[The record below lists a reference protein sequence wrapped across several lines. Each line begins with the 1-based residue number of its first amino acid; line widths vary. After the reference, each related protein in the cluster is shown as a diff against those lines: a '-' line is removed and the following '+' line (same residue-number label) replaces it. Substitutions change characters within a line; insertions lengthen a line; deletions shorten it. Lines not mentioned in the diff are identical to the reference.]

1 MAKKSWGLPY
11 VGSKNSIA
19 KDVVNALPSGERLVD
34 LFAGGCSIT
43 DYALKNT
50 NKFSRF
56 LVNDL
61 NGWSPQTYIKAL
73 AGGFKDEERWISR
86 KDFFRLKDTDPY
98 VNLCF
103 SFGNNLK
110 TYMYSPAIEPYKR
123 AIHHIIFWENYGP
136 MEDICPQV
144 VDIIKEYCKGK
155 DRKGRRLASGYA
167 VADHIKQKGSV
178 EYWQSN
184 PMFRSVK
191 VKWSPER
198 RGMKGSELANNTLK
212 DIAPQPILVNLE
224 RLESLQ
230 SLERLERLQSLES
243 LESMESLQSLQSLE
257 RLQSLQRLESL
268 ERLQRLQILESLERL
283 ERLQNIADMTERAS
297 LGQQDMFIETSN
309 ISYEDYAYRDGDV
322 VYCDPPYKNTND
334 YGIKFDSDA
343 FWEWAR
349 TRDYPVYVSEYQAPE
364 DFVSIWRKEKR
375 VLLNSESLTAPRTE
389 HLFVHKRFADATP

>member
-11 VGSKNSIA
+11 MGSKNSIA

-34 LFAGGCSIT
+34 LFAGGCAIT

-61 NGWSPQTYIKAL
+61 NGWSPQTYVKAL

-98 VNLCF
+98 VNICF

-110 TYMYSPAIEPYKR
+110 TYMYNPELEPYKR
-123 AIHHIIFWENYGP
+123 ALHHIIFWENYGP
-136 MEDICPQV
+136 MEELCPQV

-198 RGMKGSELANNTLK
+198 RGLKGSELANNALK
-212 DIAPQPILVNLE
+212 DISTKSILQSLESLE

-230 SLERLERLQSLES
+230 SLERLERLQSL
-243 LESMESLQSLQSLE
+243 QSLQS
-257 RLQSLQRLESL
+257 
-268 ERLQRLQILESLERL
+268 LESLERL
-283 ERLQNIADMTERAS
+283 ENIADMTERAS
-297 LGQQDMFIETSN
+297 LSHQDMFIETSN
-309 ISYEDYAYRDGDV
+309 ISYSDYAYRDGDV

-334 YGIKFDSDA
+334 YGIRFDSDA
-343 FWEWAR
+343 FWEWAS
-349 TRDYPVYVSEYQAPE
+349 TRSYPVYVSEYQAPE
-364 DFVSIWRKEKR
+364 DFVSIWNKEKR
-375 VLLNSESLTAPRTE
+375 VLLDRESLAAPRTE
-389 HLFVHKRFADATP
+389 HLFVHKRFANATP

>member
-11 VGSKNSIA
+11 MGSKNSIA

-61 NGWSPQTYIKAL
+61 NGWSPQTYLKAL

-86 KDFFRLKDTDPY
+86 QDFFRLKDTDPY

-110 TYMYSPAIEPYKR
+110 DYMYSTELEPYKR
-123 AIHHIIFWENYGP
+123 ALHHVIFWEDYIP
-136 MEDICPQV
+136 MGVICPQV

-198 RGMKGSELANNTLK
+198 RGMKGSELANNALK
-212 DIAPQPILVNLE
+212 DISIKSTLESLESLE
-224 RLESLQ
+224 RLQSLQILQ
-230 SLERLERLQSLES
+230 SLERLERLES
-243 LESMESLQSLQSLE
+243 
-257 RLQSLQRLESL
+257 LESL
-268 ERLQRLQILESLERL
+268 ERLERLESLERL
-283 ERLQNIADMTERAS
+283 ERLQNIADMAERAS
-297 LGQQDMFIETSN
+297 LSPKDMFIGTSN
-309 ISYEDYAYRDGDV
+309 ISYSDYAYRDGDV
-322 VYCDPPYKNTND
+322 VYCDPPYKNTMG
-334 YGIKFDSDA
+334 YGIRFNSDA

-349 TRDYPVYVSEYQAPE
+349 TRSFPVYVSEYQAPE
-364 DFVSIWRKEKR
+364 DFVSIWNKEKR
-375 VLLNSESLTAPRTE
+375 VLLDRESLAAPRTE
-389 HLFVHKRFADATP
+389 HLFVHKKFANAIP

>member
-11 VGSKNSIA
+11 MGSKNTIA
-19 KDVVNALPSGERLVD
+19 KDVVNALPKGERLVD

-61 NGWSPQTYIKAL
+61 NVWSPQMYVKAL

-86 KDFFRLKDTDPY
+86 QNFFRLKDTDPY
-98 VNLCF
+98 VKLCF

-110 TYMYSPAIEPYKR
+110 DYMYATELEPYKR
-123 AIHHIIFWENYGP
+123 ALHHIIFWENYGP
-136 MEDICPQV
+136 MEDLCPQV

-155 DRKGRRLASGYA
+155 DRKGRRLASGRA

-191 VKWSPER
+191 VKWSPEIQ
-198 RGMKGSELANNTLK
+198 GMKDYVDYWKSNHVFQNECYNPEINSECYNP
-212 DIAPQPILVNLE
+212 DIKAEAYPLHPMPTNLTH
-224 RLESLQ
+224 
-230 SLERLERLQSLES
+230 LQSLES
-243 LESMESLQSLQSLE
+243 
-257 RLQSLQRLESL
+257 
-268 ERLQRLQILESLERL
+268 L

-297 LGQQDMFIETSN
+297 LGPQDMLIETSN
-309 ISYEDYAYRDGDV
+309 ISYADYAYRDGDV
-322 VYCDPPYKNTND
+322 VYCDPPYKNTKD

-349 TRDYPVYVSEYQAPE
+349 TRNYPVYVSEYQAPD
-364 DFVSIWRKEKR
+364 DFVSIWSKEKR
-375 VLLNSESLTAPRTE
+375 SILNDKSPTAPRTE
-389 HLFVHKRFADATP
+389 HLFVHKRFAYATP

>member
-1 MAKKSWGLPY
+1 MAKKAWGLPY
-11 VGSKNSIA
+11 MGSKNSIA
-19 KDVVNALPSGERLVD
+19 KYIVNALPSGERLVD
-34 LFAGGCSIT
+34 LFAGGCAIT

-61 NGWSPQTYIKAL
+61 NGWSPQTYVKAL

-86 KDFFRLKDTDPY
+86 QDFFRLKDTDPY

-110 TYMYSPAIEPYKR
+110 TYMYNPAIEPYKR
-123 AIHHIIFWENYGP
+123 ALHHIIFWEDYIP
-136 MEDICPQV
+136 MGVICPQV

-191 VKWSPER
+191 IKWSPER
-198 RGMKGSELANNTLK
+198 RGMKGSELANNAMK
-212 DIAPQPILVNLE
+212 DISTKSI
-224 RLESLQ
+224 LQ
-230 SLERLERLQSLES
+230 SLERLES
-243 LESMESLQSLQSLE
+243 
-257 RLQSLQRLESL
+257 LESL
-268 ERLQRLQILESLERL
+268 ERLERLERLQSLERL

-297 LGQQDMFIETSN
+297 LSPQDMFIKTSN
-309 ISYEDYAYRDGDV
+309 ISYADYAYRDGDV
-322 VYCDPPYKNTND
+322 VYCDPPYKNTKD
-334 YGIKFDSDA
+334 YGIKFDNDA

-349 TRDYPVYVSEYQAPE
+349 TRNYPVYVSEYQAPE
-364 DFVSIWRKEKR
+364 DFVSICNKEKR
-375 VLLNSESLTAPRTE
+375 ALLNSESPTAPRTE
-389 HLFVHKRFADATP
+389 HIFVHKKFADATP

>member
-11 VGSKNSIA
+11 MGSKNSIA
-19 KDVVNALPSGERLVD
+19 KDIVNALPRGERLVD
-34 LFAGGCSIT
+34 LFAGGCAIT
-43 DYALKNT
+43 DCALKNT

-61 NGWSPQTYIKAL
+61 NGWSPQTYVKAL

-86 KDFFRLKDTDPY
+86 KDFFRMKDTDQY

-110 TYMYSPAIEPYKR
+110 DYMYATELEPYKR
-123 AIHHIIFWENYGP
+123 ALHHIIFWEDYIP
-136 MEDICPQV
+136 MGVICPQV

-167 VADHIKQKGSV
+167 IADHIKQKGSV

-212 DIAPQPILVNLE
+212 DIAPQPMLVSLE
-224 RLESLQ
+224 RLQ
-230 SLERLERLQSLES
+230 SLERLERLQ
-243 LESMESLQSLQSLE
+243 
-257 RLQSLQRLESL
+257 
-268 ERLQRLQILESLERL
+268 
-283 ERLQNIADMTERAS
+283 NIEDMTERAS
-297 LGQQDMFIETSN
+297 LGPHDMFIETSS
-309 ISYEDYAYRDGDV
+309 ISYADYAYRDGDV
-322 VYCDPPYKNTND
+322 VYCDPPYKNTKD

-364 DFVSIWRKEKR
+364 DFVSNWSKEKR
-375 VLLNSESLTAPRTE
+375 SILNDKSPTAPRTE

>member
-11 VGSKNSIA
+11 MGSKNSIA

-34 LFAGGCSIT
+34 LFAGGCAIT

-61 NGWSPQTYIKAL
+61 NGWSPQTYVKAL

-86 KDFFRLKDTDPY
+86 QDFFRLKYTDLY
-98 VNLCF
+98 VKLCF

-110 TYMYSPAIEPYKR
+110 TYMYNPELEPYKR
-123 AIHHIIFWENYGP
+123 ALHHIIFWENYGP
-136 MEDICPQV
+136 MEELCPQV

-191 VKWSPER
+191 VKWSKER
-198 RGMKGSELANNTLK
+198 CGLKGSEIANNALK
-212 DIAPQPILVNLE
+212 DISTKSILQSLE
-224 RLESLQ
+224 RLQSLQ
-230 SLERLERLQSLES
+230 SLESLERLERLQSLES
-243 LESMESLQSLQSLE
+243 LERLE
-257 RLQSLQRLESL
+257 R
-268 ERLQRLQILESLERL
+268 LESLERL
-283 ERLQNIADMTERAS
+283 ERLENISDMTERAILS
-297 LGQQDMFIETSN
+297 PQDMFIETSN
-309 ISYEDYAYRDGDV
+309 ISYTDYVYCDGDV
-322 VYCDPPYKNTND
+322 VYCDPPYKNTMD
-334 YGIKFDSDA
+334 YGIRFDSDA

-349 TRDYPVYVSEYQAPE
+349 TRSYPVYVSEYQAPS
-364 DFVSIWRKEKR
+364 DFVSVWRKEKR
-375 VLLNSESLTAPRTE
+375 VLLSSESLTAPRTE
-389 HLFVHKRFADATP
+389 HLFVHKRFADSTP

>member
-11 VGSKNSIA
+11 MGSKNSIA
-19 KDVVNALPSGERLVD
+19 KDIVNALPSGERLVD
-34 LFAGGCSIT
+34 LFAGGCAIT

-61 NGWSPQTYIKAL
+61 NGWTPKTYVKAL
-73 AGGFKDEERWISR
+73 DGGFKDEERWISR
-86 KDFFRLKDTDPY
+86 QDFFRLKDTDQY
-98 VNLCF
+98 VKLCF

-110 TYMYSPAIEPYKR
+110 SYMYNPELEPYKR
-123 AIHHIIFWENYGP
+123 ALHHIIFWENYGP
-136 MEDICPQV
+136 MEEFCPQV

-167 VADHIKQKGSV
+167 VADHIKHKGSV

-191 VKWSPER
+191 VKWSEER
-198 RGMKGSELANNTLK
+198 RGLKGSELANNALK
-212 DIAPQPILVNLE
+212 DIEPKPMLV
-224 RLESLQ
+224 
-230 SLERLERLQSLES
+230 
-243 LESMESLQSLQSLE
+243 
-257 RLQSLQRLESL
+257 
-268 ERLQRLQILESLERL
+268 SLERL
-283 ERLQNIADMTERAS
+283 ERLQNIDDMTERAS
-297 LGQQDMFIETSN
+297 LSPQDMLIETSN
-309 ISYEDYAYRDGDV
+309 ISYADYAYRDGDV

-334 YGIKFDSDA
+334 YGIRFDSDA

-349 TRDYPVYVSEYQAPE
+349 TRSYPVYVSEYQAPE
-364 DFVSIWRKEKR
+364 DFVSIWNKEKC
-375 VLLNSESLTAPRTE
+375 VLLNRDSLTAPRTE

>member
-1 MAKKSWGLPY
+1 MSNKSWGLPY
-11 VGSKNSIA
+11 MGSKNSIA

-34 LFAGGCSIT
+34 LFAGGCAIT

-61 NGWSPQTYIKAL
+61 NGWLPQTYVKAL

-86 KDFFRLKDTDPY
+86 QDFFRLKDTDPY

-110 TYMYSPAIEPYKR
+110 TYMYSPEIEPYKR
-123 AIHHIIFWENYGP
+123 ALHHIIFWENYGP
-136 MEDICPQV
+136 MEDLCPQV

-155 DRKGRRLASGYA
+155 DRKGRRLASGCA
-167 VADHIKQKGSV
+167 VSDHIKQKGSV

-191 VKWSPER
+191 IKWSPER
-198 RGMKGSELANNTLK
+198 RGMKGSELYNNTLK
-212 DIAPQPILVNLE
+212 DIAPKPMLV
-224 RLESLQ
+224 
-230 SLERLERLQSLES
+230 SLERLERLQS
-243 LESMESLQSLQSLE
+243 MQSLE
-257 RLQSLQRLESL
+257 
-268 ERLQRLQILESLERL
+268 ILERL

-297 LGQQDMFIETSN
+297 LGPQNMLIETSSV
-309 ISYEDYAYRDGDV
+309 SYADYEYREGDV
-322 VYCDPPYKNTND
+322 VYCDPPYKNTQD
-334 YGIKFDSDA
+334 YGIQFNSDV

-349 TRDYPVYVSEYQAPE
+349 TRNYPVYVSEYQAPE
-364 DFVSIWRKEKR
+364 DFVSIWSKEKR
-375 VLLNSESLTAPRTE
+375 VLLNGESLTAPRTE
-389 HLFVHKRFADATP
+389 HLFVHKRFADATT

>member
-1 MAKKSWGLPY
+1 MTNKSWGLPY
-11 VGSKNSIA
+11 MGSKNSIA
-19 KDVVNALPSGERLVD
+19 KDIVNALPSGERLVD

-43 DYALKNT
+43 DCALKNT

-61 NGWSPQTYIKAL
+61 NGWSPQTYVKAL

-110 TYMYSPAIEPYKR
+110 TYMYNPELEPYKR
-123 AIHHIIFWENYGP
+123 ALHHIIFWEDYIP
-136 MEDICPQV
+136 MGVICPQV

-191 VKWSPER
+191 VKWSEER

-212 DIAPQPILVNLE
+212 DIAPQPMLV
-224 RLESLQ
+224 
-230 SLERLERLQSLES
+230 
-243 LESMESLQSLQSLE
+243 SLE
-257 RLQSLQRLESL
+257 RLQSLQSLESL
-268 ERLQRLQILESLERL
+268 QRL

-297 LGQQDMFIETSN
+297 LGPQDMFIETSN
-309 ISYEDYAYRDGDV
+309 VSYADYKYRDGDV
-322 VYCDPPYKNTND
+322 VYCDPPYKNTQD
-334 YGIKFDSDA
+334 YGIKFDSDS
-343 FWEWAR
+343 FWEWSR
-349 TRDYPVYVSEYQAPE
+349 TRDYPVYVSEYQAPD
-364 DFVSIWRKEKR
+364 DFVSIWSKEKR
-375 VLLNSESLTAPRTE
+375 SILNDKSPTAPRTE
-389 HLFVHKRFADATP
+389 HLFVHKRFADETP